1 MNGYFRPISNSYEE
15 TGQCEACLCTGDI
28 NNIRSARYYT
38 CMRIGYCRVST
49 NTQNLDRQ
57 VAALRSEG
65 CDKIYREKA
74 SGKSLKGR
82 PQLDKAID
90 ALGTDDI
97 IVVAEW
103 DRVTRSMQDGLSIM
117 QRVADR
123 GALVKVLDK
132 PFLDL
137 TTPMGK
143 GILAFMSALAED
155 ERERIVRRAAE
166 GRALARTKNVK
177 FGRKPILSVDQ
188 QQVVRDRLAKGESCR
203 QIAKDFRV
211 SPATISRIG

>member
-1 MNGYFRPISNSYEE
+1 
-15 TGQCEACLCTGDI
+15 
-28 NNIRSARYYT
+28 
-38 CMRIGYCRVST
+38 MRIGYCRVST
-49 NTQNLDRQ
+49 NSQNLDRQ
-57 VAALRSEG
+57 VAALRTEE

-82 PQLDKAID
+82 PQLDKAVD
-90 ALGTDDI
+90 ALGTDDVLI
-97 IVVAEW
+97 VAEW
-103 DRVTRSMQDGLSIM
+103 DRATRSMQDGLNIM

-155 ERERIVRRAAE
+155 ERERIIRRAAE
-166 GRALARTKNVK
+166 GREIARGKNVK
-177 FGRKPILSVDQ
+177 FGRKPILSAGQ
-188 QQVVRDRLAKGESCR
+188 QQVVRDRLASGESCR

-211 SPATISRIG
+211 SPATISRITV

>member
-1 MNGYFRPISNSYEE
+1 
-15 TGQCEACLCTGDI
+15 
-28 NNIRSARYYT
+28 
-38 CMRIGYCRVST
+38 MRIGYCRVST

-57 VAALRSEG
+57 VAALRTED

-97 IVVAEW
+97 LVVAEW
-103 DRVTRSMQDGLSIM
+103 DRATRSMQDGLNIM

-155 ERERIVRRAAE
+155 ERDRIIRRAAE
-166 GRALARTKNVK
+166 GRMIAKSKNVN
-177 FGRKPILSVDQ
+177 FGRKPILSPDQ
-188 QQVVRDRLAKGESCR
+188 QKVVRERLINGDSCR
-203 QIAKDFRV
+203 QIAKDFQV
-211 SPATISRIG
+211 SPATISRINKFRPNHYPG

>member
-1 MNGYFRPISNSYEE
+1 
-15 TGQCEACLCTGDI
+15 
-28 NNIRSARYYT
+28 
-38 CMRIGYCRVST
+38 MRIGYCRVST

-57 VAALRSEG
+57 VAALRAEE

-90 ALGTDDI
+90 ALGTNDI
-97 IVVAEW
+97 LVVAEW
-103 DRVTRSMQDGLSIM
+103 DRATRSMQDGLNIM

-123 GALVKVLDK
+123 DALVKVLDK

-137 TTPMGK
+137 TTPMGR

-155 ERERIVRRAAE
+155 ERLRIVNRAAE
-166 GRALARTKNVK
+166 GREIARSKNVR
-177 FGRKPILSVDQ
+177 FGRKPILSPDQ
-188 QQVVRDRLAKGESCR
+188 QQVVRDRRVNGESCR

-211 SPATISRIG
+211 SPATISRLG